1 MSGFPAARVANRA
14 VARGR
19 LGGMDYRRTFRT
31 AAVSF
36 VDLVSRLPA
45 DRWDGPGLG
54 EWTLRELV
62 GHTAGSALRQ
72 VPAVLTAPAGG
83 PAVRSAVPGAAAR
96 PAVPAVASPEGY
108 FALARTIPAD
118 RHAAARD
125 ASAQDARETARLL
138 GDDPAGAA
146 GELAAM
152 ATQALAAVADD
163 DVVVT
168 PAGAMRVRDWIPTR
182 TFELVVHGLDA
193 AAAGGVPA
201 EFPAE
206 AVAEATTL
214 AARIAAAVGDGPTV
228 LRAVTGRA
236 PLPDAFS
243 VV

>member
-1 MSGFPAARVANRA
+1 
-14 VARGR
+14 
-19 LGGMDYRRTFRT
+19 MDYRRTFRT

-54 EWTLRELV
+54 DWTLRELV
-62 GHTAGSALRQ
+62 GHAASSALRQ
-72 VPAVLTAPAGG
+72 VPAVLTVPAGG
-83 PAVRSAVPGAAAR
+83 PTVRSAVPVPER
-96 PAVPAVASPEGY
+96 PAVPAVGSPEGY
-108 FALARTIPAD
+108 FALARTVPVD
-118 RHAAARD
+118 LHTAAQA
-125 ASAQDARETARLL
+125 ASARDARETARLL
-138 GDDPAGAA
+138 GDDPATTV
-146 GELAAM
+146 GELAAR
-152 ATQALAAVADD
+152 ATQALAAAIDE

-193 AAAGGVPA
+193 AAAAGVPVD
-201 EFPAE
+201 FPAD
-206 AVAEATTL
+206 AVTEATAL

-236 PLPDAFS
+236 PLPEAFS